1 MSGLFS
7 PSMPATP
14 EPIKPP
20 TTDDAR
26 QADEDLKKLRRRKG
40 LASTFLTGQRT
51 KAASSLLG
59 AGVGETTT
67 STVDTGG
74 IGGGMGGGGMT
85 RPRMAE

>member
-26 QADEDLKKLRRRKG
+26 QADEDIKKLRRRRG
-40 LASTFLTGQRT
+40 LASTFLTGQ
-51 KAASSLLG
+51 KARASSMLLG
-59 AGVGETTT
+59 AGSG
-67 STVDTGG
+67 DTMTAAGSDPA
-74 IGGGMGGGGMT
+74 MGGGGGSAGVK
-85 RPRMAE
+85 PRNLV